1 MFRTTEITMKIE
13 RREFIGIAA
22 AAVAGFSASGNTSAQ
37 RKALDL
43 TEKSVGELQ
52 SLMQSRAATS
62 VAITSGYL
70 TRIRSLD
77 KKLNSIIELNPDALA
92 IAAEMDK
99 ER

>member
-1 MFRTTEITMKIE
+1 MKIE
-13 RREFIGIAA
+13 RREFIVISAA
-22 AAVAGFSASGNTSAQ
+22 AILGVASSGSTSAQ
-37 RKALDL
+37 RTRLDL

-70 TRIRSLD
+70 SRIRTID
-77 KKLNSIIELNPDALA
+77 KKLNSVIEVNPDALT

-99 ER
+99 ERRAGKVR